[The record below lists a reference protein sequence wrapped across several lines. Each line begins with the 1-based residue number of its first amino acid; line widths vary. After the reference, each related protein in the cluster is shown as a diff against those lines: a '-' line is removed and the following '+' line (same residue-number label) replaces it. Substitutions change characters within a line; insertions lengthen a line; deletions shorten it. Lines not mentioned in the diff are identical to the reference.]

1 MKLSC
6 SKFNGDNRWNN
17 NFIKAQTI
25 KALQNSESETFFH
38 QQNMVKDLPTINIL
52 DNVCEGCQ
60 FGKTHR

>member
-25 KALQNSESETFFH
+25 WALQNSESEAFFH
-38 QQNMVKDLPTINIL
+38 QQNMVKDLPAINIL
-52 DNVCEGCQ
+52 NNVCEGCQ
-60 FGKTHR
+60 FGKMHR